1 MGQKIHPTGFR
12 LPVTRNWSSRWYAS
26 NKNFA
31 TMLAEDLKVREYLK
45 ARLKNAA
52 VSRILIERP
61 AKNARI
67 TIYSARPGVVI
78 GKKGED
84 IENLKAE
91 LTRRLGVPV
100 AVNIE
105 EVRKPEID
113 AQLIADSITQQ
124 LEKRIMFRRAM
135 KRAMQNAMRLG
146 AQGIKLMSSGRL
158 NGIEIA
164 RCEWYREGRV
174 PLHTLKADI
183 DYGFSEAK
191 TTYGVIGVKCWVYRG
206 DRLANGEAPNINTPA
221 GAEDDRRN
229 RRGPRPGGP
238 GGAPGGRPRPRGWP
252 AAPVA
257 IGRRARAACR
267 RRRAS
272 RSTPRLPPRR
282 RAAPVRRR
290 AEGARPSSASAR
302 RRRLPRDAK
311 PKADGK
317 GE

>member
-1 MGQKIHPTGFR
+1 
-12 LPVTRNWSSRWYAS
+12 
-26 NKNFA
+26 
-31 TMLAEDLKVREYLK
+31 
-45 ARLKNAA
+45 
-52 VSRILIERP
+52 
-61 AKNARI
+61 
-67 TIYSARPGVVI
+67 VI

-238 GGAPGGRPRPRGWP
+238 GGAPGGRPRPAGGPGAGGDRP
-252 AAPVA
+252 P
-257 IGRRARAACR
+257 
-267 RRRAS
+267 RAS
-272 RSTPRLPPRR
+272 
-282 RAAPVRRR
+282 APAGV
-290 AEGARPSSASAR
+290 
-302 RRRLPRDAK
+302 DAK
-311 PKADGK
+311 PGDAAAAPTSAASSGDAPKAPAVKRVRKAPTPAAAADGKPKVDGK

>member
-1 MGQKIHPTGFR
+1 
-12 LPVTRNWSSRWYAS
+12 
-26 NKNFA
+26 
-31 TMLAEDLKVREYLK
+31 MLAEDLQVREYLK
-45 ARLKNAA
+45 TKLKNAA

-67 TIYSARPGVVI
+67 TIFSARPGVVI

-91 LTRRLGVPV
+91 LGRRLGVPV

-146 AQGIKLMSSGRL
+146 AQGIKIMSAGRL

-164 RCEWYREGRV
+164 RTEWYREGRV
-174 PLHTLKADI
+174 PLHTLRADI

-191 TTYGVIGVKCWVYRG
+191 TTYGVIGVKVWVYRG
-206 DRLANGEAPNINTPA
+206 DRLANGDAPAIPKTEND
-221 GAEDDRRN
+221 DDRRQ
-229 RRGPRPGGP
+229 RRGPRPGGDRP
-238 GGAPGGRPRPRGWP
+238 GAGRGRPAGGDRAPRGDAAPAVAAP
-252 AAPVA
+252 AAD
-257 IGRRARAACR
+257 AAGKGPGPAVKR
-267 RRRAS
+267 V
-272 RSTPRLPPRR
+272 R
-282 RAAPVRRR
+282 RAAPP
-290 AEGARPSSASAR
+290 AGGET
-302 RRRLPRDAK
+302 
-311 PKADGK
+311 K

>member
-12 LPVTRNWSSRWYAS
+12 LPVTRAWASRW
-26 NKNFA
+26 FA
-31 TMLAEDLKVREYLK
+31 TKRNFSDMLAEDLHVREFLK
-45 ARLKNAA
+45 TRLKSAA

-67 TIYSARPGVVI
+67 TIFSARPGVVI

-84 IENLKAE
+84 IENLKSE
-91 LTRRLGVPV
+91 LTKRLGVPV

-146 AQGIKLMSSGRL
+146 AQGIKIMSSGRL

-191 TTYGVIGVKCWVYRG
+191 TTYGVIGVKVWVYRG
-206 DRLANGEAPNINTPA
+206 DRLAHGEAPGAKPEA
-221 GAEDDRRN
+221 GEDDRRQ
-229 RRGPRPGGP
+229 RRAPRPGGP
-238 GGAPGGRPRPRGWP
+238 GAPGTPGGR
-252 AAPVA
+252 
-257 IGRRARAACR
+257 
-267 RRRAS
+267 
-272 RSTPRLPPRR
+272 
-282 RAAPVRRR
+282 
-290 AEGARPSSASAR
+290 ARPSGDRA
-302 RRRLPRDAK
+302 PRAADKPAEVADAGK
-311 PKADGK
+311 PAAVKRVRKAAAPAAGAESK

>member
-12 LPVTRNWSSRWYAS
+12 LSVSRNWASRWYA
-26 NKNFA
+26 NDRDFA
-31 TMLAEDLKVREYLK
+31 GMLAEDIKVRDYLK
-45 ARLKNAA
+45 TKLKNAA

-67 TIYSARPGVVI
+67 TIFSARPGVVI

-84 IENLKAE
+84 IEALKKE
-91 LTRRLGVPV
+91 LAARLGVPV

-113 AQLIADSITQQ
+113 AKLIADSITQQ

-146 AQGIKLMSSGRL
+146 AQGIKIMSSGRL

-164 RCEWYREGRV
+164 RTEWYREGRV
-174 PLHTLKADI
+174 PLHTLRADI

-191 TTYGVIGVKCWVYRG
+191 TTYGVIGVKVWVYKG
-206 DRLANGEAPNINTPA
+206 DTLGRNDLPVETPRPD
-221 GAEDDRRN
+221 EERRP
-229 RRGPRPGGP
+229 RGPRRDARPGERRS
-238 GGAPGGRPRPRGWP
+238 GARRPAGTNAAPADGSDKPAEALGADTKSTVKRVRKVDAP
-252 AAPVA
+252 AAA
-257 IGRRARAACR
+257 
-267 RRRAS
+267 
-272 RSTPRLPPRR
+272 
-282 RAAPVRRR
+282 
-290 AEGARPSSASAR
+290 
-302 RRRLPRDAK
+302 
-311 PKADGK
+311 ADGSS

>member
-12 LPVTRNWSSRWYAS
+12 LPVTRAWASRW
-26 NKNFA
+26 FA
-31 TMLAEDLKVREYLK
+31 TNRNFSQMLAEDLQVRDFLK
-45 ARLKNAA
+45 AKLKNAA

-67 TIYSARPGVVI
+67 TIFSARPGVVI

-91 LTRRLGVPV
+91 LGKRLGVPV

-146 AQGIKLMSSGRL
+146 AQGIKIMSSGRL

-164 RCEWYREGRV
+164 RTEWYREGRV
-174 PLHTLKADI
+174 PLHTLRADI

-191 TTYGVIGVKCWVYRG
+191 TTYGVIGVKVWVYKGDTLGRG
-206 DRLANGEAPNINTPA
+206 DAPAAVEPR
-221 GAEDDRRN
+221 AEEERRP
-229 RRGPRPGGP
+229 RGPRRDGRPGDRPAGERRGGP
-238 GGAPGGRPRPRGWP
+238 RRSAGAGNVAPADGSDKPAEATGADAPKTTVKRVRKVAAP
-252 AAPVA
+252 AA
-257 IGRRARAACR
+257 
-267 RRRAS
+267 
-272 RSTPRLPPRR
+272 
-282 RAAPVRRR
+282 
-290 AEGARPSSASAR
+290 GA
-302 RRRLPRDAK
+302 
-311 PKADGK
+311 ADGK

>member
-1 MGQKIHPTGFR
+1 
-12 LPVTRNWSSRWYAS
+12 
-26 NKNFA
+26 
-31 TMLAEDLKVREYLK
+31 
-45 ARLKNAA
+45 
-52 VSRILIERP
+52 
-61 AKNARI
+61 
-67 TIYSARPGVVI
+67 VI

-174 PLHTLKADI
+174 PLHTLRADI

-221 GAEDDRRN
+221 GAEEDRRQ
-229 RRGPRPGGP
+229 RRGPRPGAP
-238 GGAPGGRPRPRGWP
+238 SAPGGRTRTAPSTVGERPLRAAAGADRNDKSLDPGATAAAPDVKVPGAGDAPKAPAVKRVRKAVAPPP
-252 AAPVA
+252 AAD
-257 IGRRARAACR
+257 GGK
-267 RRRAS
+267 S
-272 RSTPRLPPRR
+272 
-282 RAAPVRRR
+282 
-290 AEGARPSSASAR
+290 
-302 RRRLPRDAK
+302 
-311 PKADGK
+311 DGK